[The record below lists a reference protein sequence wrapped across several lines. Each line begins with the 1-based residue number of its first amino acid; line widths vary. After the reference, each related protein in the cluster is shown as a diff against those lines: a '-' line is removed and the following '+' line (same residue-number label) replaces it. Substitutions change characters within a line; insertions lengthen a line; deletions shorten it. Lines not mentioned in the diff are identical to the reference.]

1 MTDADRLKNYA
12 AMTETSRKWT
22 SVMDVKASFV
32 SALDTA
38 ALAFIWTSAK
48 LSDSDGSSYYLAI
61 AASVLLLVSLI
72 VTLRVILPRTKLEQ
86 AFKRDTGYIEGYE
99 PISFFSY
106 IATRYPLDQQEKFFA
121 IVNAKDDA
129 AFAQEALEQHFTI
142 SHIAQKKASGV
153 ALAGWIWMASTILI
167 AAALACRS

>member
-12 AMTETSRKWT
+12 AMTEASRKWA
-22 SVMDVKASFV
+22 SVMDVKASFI
-32 SALDTA
+32 SALNTTT
-38 ALAFIWTSAK
+38 LAFIWTGAK
-48 LSDSDGSSYYLAI
+48 LSDSDGTPYYLAI
-61 AASVLLLVSLI
+61 GASALLLVSLV

-86 AFKRDTGYIEGYE
+86 AFKRDTAYTEGYE
-99 PISFFSY
+99 PMSY
-106 IATRYPLDQQEKFFA
+106 FGYVATRYSLDQHEKFFSVVDA
-121 IVNAKDDA
+121 MDEA

-167 AAALACRS
+167 ATALACRN